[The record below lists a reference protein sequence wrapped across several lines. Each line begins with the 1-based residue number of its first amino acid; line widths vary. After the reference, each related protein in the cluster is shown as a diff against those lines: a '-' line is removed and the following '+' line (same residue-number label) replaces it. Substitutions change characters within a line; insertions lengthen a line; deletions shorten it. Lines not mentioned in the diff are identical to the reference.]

1 MVSTY
6 ILTMNRMVRIIIN
19 LVAMITGK
27 IVIVVVGTMINVVL
41 TTSTMT
47 RHLCAVEATVTV
59 EAAAAAVVE
68 VLLQGVVEVKTV
80 IGYQNKHVRH
90 EDTR

>member
-1 MVSTY
+1 
-6 ILTMNRMVRIIIN
+6 MNRMVRIIIN

-41 TTSTMT
+41 ATSTMT

-59 EAAAAAVVE
+59 EAEAAAAAVVE
-68 VLLQGVVEVKTV
+68 VLLQGVVEVKTA